1 MEKHWVPDIRKI
13 PGKRIPFLL
22 VGTKKDLRA
31 SGEAVV
37 THEQGKA
44 MATKLGALYYMECSA
59 VTGEGLTE
67 VFEEAT
73 R

>member
-1 MEKHWVPDIRKI
+1 MGGAIQ
-13 PGKRIPFLL
+13 GKEGIKFCHLA
-22 VGTKKDLRA
+22 TM
-31 SGEAVV
+31 
-37 THEQGKA
+37 QGKA
-44 MATKLGALYYMECSA
+44 KATALGALYYMECSA

>member
-1 MEKHWVPDIRKI
+1 MRFEDNVEKHWVPDIRKI

-37 THEQGKA
+37 TYEQGNMVA
-44 MATKLGALYYMECSA
+44 
-59 VTGEGLTE
+59 
-67 VFEEAT
+67 
-73 R
+73 RWI